1 MFQRKKIFSGFF
13 FRIVFSLCMAVILFL
28 YSSFIA
34 DAAISSDGDLNLA
47 FKMESPKIYLNFF
60 NNFTSDGSDR
70 ESPIPYIFRGST
82 HSSFQLSR
90 PSGSS
95 YSYVTGSVVKRVVC
109 NIGSQTTGLTL
120 SVMPNVYICNTSL
133 PDGVTAY
140 ISAIGGNAQHFY
152 FDVSFTLDNVDLRRS
167 RRGGISFSFELSG
180 YADASSFGSS
190 YSYIFYDAQPALD
203 WYGTVNYATDYFDFN
218 SVAGSFYNLLRTQN
232 QSLFDINQNLINR
245 TYIINSSITS
255 QTAADRVNTEWL
267 AQQIYADFA
276 LQNGKLKEFSQN
288 EIDNAN
294 ANHRDLLDNLLSIE
308 TRVTNRLNVNST
320 NEINTANKNADDIMN
335 SYDST
340 SQGSDNERFD
350 DSQKELQETEDNLFG
365 SATGFFDAVDFTSAA
380 SSLVT
385 IASSLSFVSGLMQQ
399 LYIKSGVFGM
409 IVTISLVVM
418 IASKIIGLYRFSTGG
433 DGKGG

>member
-1 MFQRKKIFSGFF
+1 MLQRNKIFSGSL
-13 FRIVFSLCMAVILFL
+13 FRILVSLCMAVILFFITPL
-28 YSSFIA
+28 YVSA
-34 DAAISSDGDLNLA
+34 EGVLGDLTISLSNTNLKA
-47 FKMESPKIYLNFF
+47 DLFF
-60 NNFTSDGSDR
+60 FGNYAKDGTDR
-70 ESPIPYIFRGST
+70 DSEVPYIFSGDFTVAGSFEKNNNYPLARFANGYA
-82 HSSFQLSR
+82 SVILRFQKN
-90 PSGSS
+90 
-95 YSYVTGSVVKRVVC
+95 T
-109 NIGSQTTGLTL
+109 QTTGLQ
-120 SVMPNVYICNTSL
+120 SGNMPTVTIQHSEL
-133 PDGVTAY
+133 PDGVNCSILPFVHGVDSFAY
-140 ISAIGGNAQHFY
+140 ALIFNFDNYRMKGIGERFSLTMNMKVSAYGK
-152 FDVSFTLDNVDLRRS
+152 
-167 RRGGISFSFELSG
+167 
-180 YADASSFGSS
+180 ASLFGSS
-190 YSYIFYDAQPALD
+190 YSYIGYSAPAPVDSPGQLQ
-203 WYGTVNYATDYFDFN
+203 F
-218 SVAGSFYNLLRTQN
+218 S
-232 QSLFDINQNLINR
+232 
-245 TYIINSSITS
+245 SSINDVDPLASMIHSDLFGISDKISS
-255 QTAADRVNTEWL
+255 QTAADRTNTEWL
-267 AQQIYADFA
+267 AQQIYSDFA

-365 SATGFFDAVDFTSAA
+365 SATGYFDAVDFTSAA
-380 SSLVT
+380 ASLVT

-418 IASKIIGLYRFSTGG
+418 IASKIISLYRFSTGG